1 MDVVVVESPAKAKT
15 INKYLGSGYTV
26 LASFGHV
33 RDLPRKDGSVRPDED
48 FAMDWE
54 VDERAKKRLDDIAKA
69 LTGAQHLY
77 LATDPDREGEAISW
91 HVYEALRGLDAL
103 KKVDVKRVVFHEVT
117 KEAVLDA
124 IRNPRELNGELVDA
138 YFARRA
144 LDYLVGFTLSPVLW
158 RKVPGSKSAG
168 RVQSVALRL
177 ICERESEIE
186 AFKPQEYWTVDVD
199 FLTPRNEKFSA
210 RLTHVDG
217 RKLDKLDLSDEA
229 KSKAAVAAIEA
240 GQFSVADVQKKQTR
254 RHPFPPFTTS
264 TLQQEASRKL
274 GLSASRTMRLAQ
286 QLYEGVD
293 IGGETVGLIT
303 YMRTDSVNLANE
315 AVFAARGLIERQY
328 GKRYLPDS
336 PRLYKTKT
344 RNAQEAHEAIRPTD
358 IRRRPQDV
366 HGRLDAD
373 QRRLYE
379 LIWRRT
385 LACQMESAVLDQVA
399 VDIATTDKRTTL
411 RANGSVIAF
420 DGFLTLYQE
429 DLDEPDESGDDR
441 ILPRMDAGEAVR
453 RDAVK
458 PEQHFTQ
465 PPPRYTEASLV
476 KKLEEL
482 GIGRPSTYASIL
494 QVLQDR
500 EYVVLEKKRF
510 VPSDRGRIVTAFLT
524 NFFQRYVEY
533 GFTAE
538 LEDQL
543 DDISNGKIDWK
554 AVLRQFWQNFARAVD
569 DTKDLTIRQVIDA
582 LDEALGPHFFP
593 AAEGGKNPRAC
604 PACAAGRLGLR
615 FGKFGA
621 FIGCSNYPECKY
633 TRRLGLNGH
642 DAASVAAAAAGA
654 NGDGKKLGQDP
665 ATGETVALKVGPY
678 GPYVQLGAN
687 GAKPKKSKKK
697 AKADEADKAAKP
709 EKHDKKPKRV
719 SLPKGIDPAAL
730 TL

>member
-1 MDVVVVESPAKAKT
+1 M
-15 INKYLGSGYTV
+15 
-26 LASFGHV
+26 
-33 RDLPRKDGSVRPDED
+33 
-48 FAMDWE
+48 
-54 VDERAKKRLDDIAKA
+54 
-69 LTGAQHLY
+69 
-77 LATDPDREGEAISW
+77 
-91 HVYEALRGLDAL
+91 
-103 KKVDVKRVVFHEVT
+103 
-117 KEAVLDA
+117 
-124 IRNPRELNGELVDA
+124 
-138 YFARRA
+138 
-144 LDYLVGFTLSPVLW
+144 
-158 RKVPGSKSAG
+158 
-168 RVQSVALRL
+168 
-177 ICERESEIE
+177 
-186 AFKPQEYWTVDVD
+186 
-199 FLTPRNEKFSA
+199 
-210 RLTHVDG
+210 
-217 RKLDKLDLSDEA
+217 
-229 KSKAAVAAIEA
+229 
-240 GQFSVADVQKKQTR
+240 
-254 RHPFPPFTTS
+254 
-264 TLQQEASRKL
+264 
-274 GLSASRTMRLAQ
+274 
-286 QLYEGVD
+286 
-293 IGGETVGLIT
+293 
-303 YMRTDSVNLANE
+303 
-315 AVFAARGLIERQY
+315 
-328 GKRYLPDS
+328 
-336 PRLYKTKT
+336 YKTKT

-358 IRRRPQDV
+358 IKRRPQDL
-366 HGRLDAD
+366 HGKLDAD

-399 VDIATTDKRTTL
+399 VDIATADRRTTL

-429 DLDEPDESGDDR
+429 SFDDPEESGDDR
-441 ILPRMDAGEAVR
+441 ILPKMDTGEAVKR
-453 RDAVK
+453 EAVK

-500 EYVVLEKKRF
+500 DYVVLDKKRF

-593 AAEGGKNPRAC
+593 VGEDGKDTRLC

-621 FIGCSNYPECKY
+621 FIGCSNYPECKF

-642 DAASVAAAAAGA
+642 DDASAAAAAAGA
-654 NGDGKKLGQDP
+654 NGEGKKLGQDP
-665 ATGETVALKVGPY
+665 VTGETVALKVGPY
-678 GPYVQLGAN
+678 GPYVQLGENGAN
-687 GAKPKKSKKK
+687 GTKKK
-697 AKADEADKAAKP
+697 GKKDKAETADQKD
-709 EKHDKKPKRV
+709 KDKKPKRV

-730 TL
+730 TLETALKLLALPRDVGRHPESGKPIKAGIGRYGPYVQHEKAYKSLEDADDVLSIGLNRAVHLLAQPGKGRRAGGAPLRELGAHPADGKTIGAGAGRFGPFVKHGKVYASLPRDRTVEDITLDEAVALIAAKVAKGPSKRKAANGSGKAAADTTEAKKKPAARKTSAKKKAAPGKTADAPAGE